1 MIKRI
6 LPALA
11 FIALL
16 ASCSSMKPLAFNA
29 SRQSIAST
37 DNNKNEI
44 RFLDI
49 SSDNTGIETP
59 EEIKRETRPSP
70 KKSVKPAAKTYSN
83 DNNEEIEKASALQ
96 LKYAQLLNTD
106 VEQIQD
112 ISLYQAID
120 DWYGTRYKY
129 GGTTKNGIDCSAFV
143 QTVFI
148 SVFGITLPR
157 TARDQYKATRRISR
171 TKLQEGDLL
180 FFNTTGGVSHV
191 GIYLQNNKFVHASV
205 SGVTISDMFEPYYV
219 KHFISAGRVQK
230 ADTVGL

>member
-1 MIKRI
+1 
-6 LPALA
+6 
-11 FIALL
+11 
-16 ASCSSMKPLAFNA
+16 MKPLAFTANKQATA
-29 SRQSIAST
+29 SAN
-37 DNNKNEI
+37 DNKNEI

-49 SSDNTGIETP
+49 SSDNTDIETP
-59 EEIKRETRPSP
+59 AEIKKETRSSS
-70 KKSVKPAAKTYSN
+70 KRSAKPVEKAYSDN
-83 DNNEEIEKASALQ
+83 DNAEVEKASALQ
-96 LKYAQLLNTD
+96 LKYAGLLNTE
-106 VEQIQD
+106 VTEIQD
-112 ISLYQAID
+112 IPLYQTID

-129 GGTTKNGIDCSAFV
+129 GGTTRNGIDCSAFV

-157 TARDQYKATRRISR
+157 TAKDQYKATRRISR

-219 KHFISAGRVQK
+219 KHFISAGRVE
-230 ADTVGL
+230 GLTNASASLKP